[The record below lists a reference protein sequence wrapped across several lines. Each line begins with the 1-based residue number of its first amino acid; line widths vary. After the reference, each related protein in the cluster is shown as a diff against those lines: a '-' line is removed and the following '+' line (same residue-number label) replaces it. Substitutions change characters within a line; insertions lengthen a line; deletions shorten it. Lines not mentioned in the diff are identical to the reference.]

1 MKAIQVISVTLLCVL
16 AANAQVIKPGRCPQ
30 PAVQQNFDPTMY
42 MGKWYEIQKLP
53 NIFQSGQ
60 CGTAQYHL
68 KAPGV
73 VGVLNSELLADGSI
87 SSATGTAKVV
97 DPSEPAKL
105 EVSFFEHAPAGPYW
119 VLSSDYNHS
128 LVYGCRNLGSFHSEY
143 TWILYREPVMPEETL
158 EEMHSILNSIGGS
171 VDKLL
176 TTDHDEVY
184 CRPMFE

>member
-16 AANAQVIKPGRCPQ
+16 AANAQVFKPGRCPQ
-30 PAVQQNFDPTMY
+30 PAVQQNFDPTRY
-42 MGKWYEIQKLP
+42 MGKWYEIQKFP
-53 NIFQSGQ
+53 NMFQRGE

-73 VGVLNSELLADGSI
+73 VGVLNSELLAKGKI
-87 SSATGTAKVV
+87 NTATGTAKVV

-105 EVSFFEHAPAGPYW
+105 EVSFGGPAGPYW
-119 VLSSDYNHS
+119 VLSSDYQHA
-128 LVYGCRNLGSFHSEY
+128 LVYGCSDFGLFHSEF

-158 EEMHSILNSIGGS
+158 EEMHSILTSIGGS
-171 VDKLL
+171 VDKLT